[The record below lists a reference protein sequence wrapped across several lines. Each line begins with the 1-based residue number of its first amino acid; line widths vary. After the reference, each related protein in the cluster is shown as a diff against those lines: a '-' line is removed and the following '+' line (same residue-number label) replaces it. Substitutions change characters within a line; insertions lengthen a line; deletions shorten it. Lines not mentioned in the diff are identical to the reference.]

1 MEDEQ
6 SFGDRRRFY
15 VRMKHDLTLKPVVDE
30 VIPIE
35 KMQPPRSVPA
45 WAAPLFSQISA
56 RSACLS
62 FF

>member
-15 VRMKHDLTLKPVVDE
+15 VRMKDDLTLKPVDE
-30 VIPIE
+30 VIPVE
-35 KMQPPRSVPA
+35 KTQPPKSVPT
-45 WAAPLFSQISA
+45 WAAPLFRQISA